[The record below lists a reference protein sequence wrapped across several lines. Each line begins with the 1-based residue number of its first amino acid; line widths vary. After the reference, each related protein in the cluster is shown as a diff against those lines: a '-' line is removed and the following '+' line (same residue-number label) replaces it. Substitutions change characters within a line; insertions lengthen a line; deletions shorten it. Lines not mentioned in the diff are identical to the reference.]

1 MEIVR
6 ENANGLTCDE
16 LKEAILKSIEGLH
29 PKKVLI
35 VPPDFTRANS
45 GAGDITAIYY
55 DILTAS
61 GAEVYIIPALGTH
74 LPMTRSE
81 QTAFFGE
88 RIPAGRF
95 LVHRWRDHVAEV
107 GVVPRSFVKE
117 VSEGIMDEDMPVE
130 VSKYLLDKSFDLVL
144 SVGQV
149 VPHEVVGM
157 ANYTKNIVV
166 GLGGSR
172 FINRS
177 HMLGAFY
184 GMERIMG
191 RDYSPV
197 RRVFDYAEQNFLK
210 DIPIKYVLTV
220 TDTVDEKV
228 NILGLYIG
236 RNRSLFERAVKCSQ
250 KYNLNY
256 VDEPIKTCV
265 VKLDPKEFH
274 STWLGNKAVYRTRM
288 AMADGGRLIVLA
300 AGVDKFGEDAEND
313 RLIRKYGYKGRENIL
328 RLVET
333 EDDLKANLSVAAHL
347 IHGSS
352 DGRFTITYAAKLLT
366 RDEVE
371 GVGFSYMPYDE
382 AFSKYGGLKNG
393 VNIVDG
399 EEIYYIDNPALGLWA
414 VKGAFDV

>member
-16 LKEAILKSIEGLH
+16 LKEAILRSIEGLH

-55 DILTAS
+55 DILTAA

-88 RIPAGRF
+88 KIPADRF

-300 AGVDKFGEDAEND
+300 AGVDKFG
-313 RLIRKYGYKGRENIL
+313 
-328 RLVET
+328 
-333 EDDLKANLSVAAHL
+333 
-347 IHGSS
+347 
-352 DGRFTITYAAKLLT
+352 
-366 RDEVE
+366 
-371 GVGFSYMPYDE
+371 
-382 AFSKYGGLKNG
+382 
-393 VNIVDG
+393 
-399 EEIYYIDNPALGLWA
+399 
-414 VKGAFDV
+414 